1 MTAMKKY
8 DETGL
13 ALYHP
18 LVSFCYFVAMLGGT
32 LLFIHP
38 LFAGISL
45 ICAVV
50 YACLLSGKNA
60 AKLSLL
66 MGLPMALLIA
76 AGNPLF
82 NHRGATFLFYLRDNP
97 VTLEALAYGAVMGA
111 MLFASVMWFSCYN
124 AVVTSDKFLYIFG
137 RIFPS
142 GALIASMTLKLI
154 PQLFRKIKIIADTQR
169 TLGLD
174 WKSGTLMQR
183 VRSGARILSILVGL
197 ALEDAVVTADSMN
210 ARGYGSHRR
219 SNFSIFVF
227 GKRDRRLLLCI
238 LGMML
243 CEAAAY
249 LRGTGTLIFY
259 PTILPMASGIPDL
272 ILYAAFLALGLFPII
287 LQIRENRKW
296 SFLK

>member
-8 DETGL
+8 NETGL
-13 ALYHP
+13 ARYHP
-18 LVSFCYFVAMLGGT
+18 LVSFCYFTAVLGGT

-45 ICAVV
+45 LCAVT
-50 YACLLSGKNA
+50 YACLLNGKNG

-124 AVVTSDKFLYIFG
+124 VVVTSDKFLYIFG
-137 RIFPS
+137 RIFPT

-154 PQLFRKIKIIADTQR
+154 PQLLQRVKLIADTQR

-174 WKSGTLMQR
+174 WKSGSLIR
-183 VRSGARILSILVGL
+183 RIRSGARILSILVGW
-197 ALEDAVVTADSMN
+197 ALEEAVVTADSMN

-219 SNFSIFVF
+219 SNFSVFIFS
-227 GKRDRRLLLCI
+227 KRDRGLLLCI

-272 ILYAAFLALGLFPII
+272 LFYAAFLALGLVPII
-287 LQIRENRKW
+287 LQIRENRRW
-296 SFLK
+296 NFLK